1 MGLTAHQKRRIQQR
15 ARQFAE
21 KWSSKKGLKE
31 DRDSEAFIDGFFGI
45 FGIDRLGN
53 NIVFEYELNSS
64 GRIDVFWPG
73 VILIENK
80 SSGSRLSEAFQQ
92 AKKYYQEL
100 EDYPR
105 PKYILVNNFNDFEIY
120 TFKRGYGKKQ
130 DSWLRERAFSL
141 NELSESKNISLFY
154 YFFDH
159 KHEKIEI
166 DKGTSEQ
173 VEVVHHQA
181 LASPVP
187 TGLPKAH
194 QSPRETCSEVP
205 KHEKIEIDKFY
216 TENSIDQEL
225 VEKLIE
231 KRIKAIM
238 HKTRYGILK
247 LALVSCLSL
256 TLGYLISDGQPRA
269 WLESVVEGSTREAR

>member
-1 MGLTAHQKRRIQQR
+1 MTRRLLLWTDHLLCRAMGLTAHQKRRIQQR

-21 KWSSKKGLKE
+21 KWSSKKRLKE

-53 NIVFEYELNSS
+53 NIVFEYKLNSS

-92 AKKYYQEL
+92 AKKYYQDL
-100 EDYPR
+100 EDYLR
-105 PKYILVNNFNDFEIY
+105 PKYVLVNNFNDFEIY
-120 TFKRGYGKKQ
+120 TFKRGHGKKQ
-130 DSWLRERAFSL
+130 GYWLRERRFSL
-141 NELSESKNISLFY
+141 NELPENKNISLFY
-154 YFFDH
+154 YFLDH

-166 DKGTSEQ
+166 DKSY
-173 VEVVHHQA
+173 
-181 LASPVP
+181 
-187 TGLPKAH
+187 
-194 QSPRETCSEVP
+194 R
-205 KHEKIEIDKFY
+205 
-216 TENSIDQEL
+216 ENSINQEL
-225 VEKLIE
+225 VEKLVE

-269 WLESVVEGSTREAR
+269 WLESVIGGSTREAR